1 MALRRQG
8 IRGQGVRI
16 DSSEASVKRRF
27 VGALMSLMALY
38 LLVYGACGFAYASQL
53 AGTPSTFKVLYCT
66 SVRSGRG
73 NNTVCDGTFQS
84 TDRRITDDE
93 AELVNDVDGSDFG
106 DQVPVT
112 RAHSDDYYMAGP
124 AYAVG
129 WLCLTF
135 VSVLLLACGIPAV
148 WTGQSP
154 RAGTPKSPRL
164 ARGAALTARAAM
176 VCVGVSG
183 ATALVLAAAS

>member
-1 MALRRQG
+1 MR
-8 IRGQGVRI
+8 
-16 DSSEASVKRRF
+16 RRF
-27 VGALMSLMALY
+27 VGALMSLMALFF
-38 LLVYGACGFAYASQL
+38 LVYGPCGFAYASRL
-53 AGTPSTFKVLYCT
+53 AGTPGTFKVLYCA

-84 TDRRITDDE
+84 TDRRVTDDE
-93 AELVNDVDGSDFG
+93 AELVNDVDGSDLG

-112 RAHSDDYYMAGP
+112 RANPGDYYMAGP

-135 VSVLLLACGIPAV
+135 AGAFLLACAIPAV

-154 RAGTPKSPRL
+154 RAAVPRYPRL

-183 ATALVLAAAS
+183 ATALVLAAF